1 METTNKQL
9 LAAEDTALAT
19 SARIKYYDIVI
30 DHGHGAVLTDVEG
43 HQYLDLLA
51 SASSTNT
58 GHTHPKV
65 VQAIQHQA
73 AKLIQY
79 TPAYFANTSAAK
91 LAPKLASLAPISG
104 PVEIS
109 WGNSGSDA
117 NDAIIKFA
125 RAATGRQYVVS
136 FTGAYHGST
145 YGSMSASAVSLNM
158 TRKMG
163 PLLPGM
169 VKVPFPSPW
178 LKEAGE
184 SEEHFVD
191 RFFAAFK
198 LPFET
203 YLPADEVAVILVEP
217 IQGDGGIA
225 MMPPAF
231 MTKIYQ
237 FAKAHGI
244 LFAIDEINQGL
255 GRTGKWWS
263 IQHFPGI
270 EPDLM
275 SVGKSLASGL
285 PLSAVIGRRAVM
297 EALGAP
303 AHLFTTAG
311 NPVTTAAAL
320 ATLDV
325 IEEEDLVA
333 RSARLGEEARQ
344 FFTAAQAK
352 YDFIGNVRMY
362 GLNGGIDIVNPQ
374 TGQPDPTA
382 TTKLIYRVFELGAL
396 IISLRGNILRFQPPL
411 VITEDQL
418 AQAFAIFTQAFD
430 ELAAN
435 KLALPAGADQIGWQ
449 AKN

>member
-1 METTNKQL
+1 M
-9 LAAEDTALAT
+9 
-19 SARIKYYDIVI
+19 IY
-30 DHGHGAVLTDVEG
+30 HGHGAVLTDVEG

-184 SEEHFVD
+184 SEDHFVD

-320 ATLDV
+320 ATLNV
-325 IEEEDLVA
+325 IEEENLVA

-352 YDFIGNVRMY
+352 YDFIGDVRMY
-362 GLNGGIDIVNPQ
+362 GLNGGIDIVDPQ

>member
-9 LAAEDTALAT
+9 LAAEDAALAT

-191 RFFAAFK
+191 RFFSAFK

-352 YDFIGNVRMY
+352 YDFIGDVRMY
-362 GLNGGIDIVNPQ
+362 GLNGGIDIVDPQ